1 MKRFYILLF
10 FCFSVLAANAQI
22 GLGGGGSSIVGR
34 ISGKVIDS
42 LTKKPLE
49 YATVSIYRSGG
60 SAPITGVLTDEKGNF
75 KLDNIK
81 PGAYKLGFSY
91 IGYPTK
97 IVDPVTT
104 TLSKPDLNIGD
115 VSVAPSAQALKEV
128 QVTAAAPLVENR
140 IDKIVYNAEK
150 DITTAGGN
158 VSDILRKV
166 PLVSVDMDGNVSVR
180 GDQNIRVL
188 INGKPSG
195 AMAASVA
202 DALRTIP
209 ADQVKSVEVI
219 TSPSA
224 KYDAEGSAGI
234 INIITKQKNMSG
246 VSGSVS
252 GGVGTRQNNG
262 NANINFSKNRLSLS
276 LNLGGNY
283 TWPQT
288 SKTDF
293 YQRIQ
298 NPDAERPQDLLN
310 DNYAEN
316 TVKRYGT
323 MNSAS
328 LNYDINNYNNISSTF
343 RFNQGGF
350 NLDGNS
356 DNHQINY
363 LSDTD
368 VRFQGITT
376 SKTTFGGFDWSADY
390 THKFKKEGHE
400 YTVSGQWS
408 HSSIKN
414 NYLYRYSAVNPNQRG
429 DNDGINNEYTIQ
441 ADYTLPISKLLKLEA
456 GGKGIFRRLSSD
468 YNIFNDPTGGGL
480 NADPNSFI
488 LDATN
493 SNDYKYDQSVY
504 AGYSVLTFNLSDKYS
519 LLTGLRYEHTAID
532 GEPIGT
538 PQEGLVPFSSDYNT
552 FIPSLTIQRKLSATQ
567 TVKLSYSK
575 RIQRPSLQFLNPY
588 INRSNIFSQQVGNPE
603 LEPEVS
609 QTVELNYNTF
619 IKSSV
624 INLSVY
630 YKHTSG
636 LIEGLAETVTDEI
649 NGNEVDVTRTTFQN
663 VGSNKSWGASFFG
676 SVNPFKPLTIRGSV
690 NAYTYSP
697 VPQGSS
703 VQFATN
709 TGTYVMLNAF
719 LSAQY
724 DFGKNI
730 IAEAFVIQNSA
741 RRNIQ
746 GSNPAFS
753 MYVLGI
759 KKQFWDKKAS
769 LGFNTVQPFQEHLSF
784 NQFIKTPTLDQ
795 SSKTKV
801 PFRSF
806 GLTFSYS
813 FGKVKFTNPQ
823 QKKKGVNND
832 DLKQGDQGGG
842 MGGGSGTGGGR

>member
-1 MKRFYILLF
+1 MIKMKRFYILLLF
-10 FCFSVLAANAQI
+10 ICSVVTANAQI

-49 YATVSIYRSGG
+49 YATVSIYRAGG
-60 SAPITGVLTDEKGNF
+60 KAPITGVLTDDKGNF

-81 PGAYKLGFSY
+81 AGDYKLGFSY

-97 IVDPVTT
+97 FVEPVTT
-104 TLSKPDLNIGD
+104 TLSKPDFNMGD

-128 QVTAAAPLVENR
+128 QVTAAAPLIENR

-150 DITTAGGN
+150 DITVAGGN

-262 NANINFSKNRLSLS
+262 NANINFNKNRLSLS

-293 YQRIQ
+293 YQRIT
-298 NPDAERPQDLLN
+298 NPDADNPQNILN
-310 DNYAEN
+310 DNYSEN
-316 TVKRYGT
+316 TVKRYGM
-323 MNSAS
+323 MNSLS

-356 DNHQINY
+356 DNNQTDY
-363 LSDTD
+363 LNNNSLTSF
-368 VRFQGITT
+368 RGLSE

-429 DNDGINNEYTIQ
+429 DNDGINNEYTVQ

-456 GGKGIFRRLSSD
+456 GGKGIFRDLSSD
-468 YNIFNDPTGGGL
+468 YNVFNGAANGGL
-480 NADPNSFI
+480 NADPNSFV
-488 LDATN
+488 LDVLN
-493 SNDYKYDQSVY
+493 SNDYKYKQNVY
-504 AGYSVLTFNLSDKYS
+504 AGYSVLNFTLSNKYS
-519 LLTGLRYEHTAID
+519 LLAGARFEHTAID
-532 GEPIGT
+532 GEA
-538 PQEGLVPFSSDYNT
+538 L
-552 FIPSLTIQRKLSATQ
+552 RKL
-567 TVKLSYSK
+567 
-575 RIQRPSLQFLNPY
+575 
-588 INRSNIFSQQVGNPE
+588 
-603 LEPEVS
+603 
-609 QTVELNYNTF
+609 
-619 IKSSV
+619 
-624 INLSVY
+624 
-630 YKHTSG
+630 
-636 LIEGLAETVTDEI
+636 
-649 NGNEVDVTRTTFQN
+649 
-663 VGSNKSWGASFFG
+663 
-676 SVNPFKPLTIRGSV
+676 
-690 NAYTYSP
+690 
-697 VPQGSS
+697 
-703 VQFATN
+703 
-709 TGTYVMLNAF
+709 
-719 LSAQY
+719 
-724 DFGKNI
+724 
-730 IAEAFVIQNSA
+730 
-741 RRNIQ
+741 
-746 GSNPAFS
+746 
-753 MYVLGI
+753 
-759 KKQFWDKKAS
+759 
-769 LGFNTVQPFQEHLSF
+769 
-784 NQFIKTPTLDQ
+784 
-795 SSKTKV
+795 
-801 PFRSF
+801 
-806 GLTFSYS
+806 
-813 FGKVKFTNPQ
+813 
-823 QKKKGVNND
+823 
-832 DLKQGDQGGG
+832 
-842 MGGGSGTGGGR
+842 